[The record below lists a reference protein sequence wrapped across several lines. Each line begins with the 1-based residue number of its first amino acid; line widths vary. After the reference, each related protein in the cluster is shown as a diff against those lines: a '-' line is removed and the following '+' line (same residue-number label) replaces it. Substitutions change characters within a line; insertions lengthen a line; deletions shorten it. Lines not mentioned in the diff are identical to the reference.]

1 MIRSNFTSTYVKFS
15 DGINNRAFFLKKN
28 LLLRSKYFMK
38 NWMLINNLNFFSIHK
53 FLSGQNEKSPKDQFF
68 FSLWHL
74 FYLFIRLK
82 WFSL

>member
-1 MIRSNFTSTYVKFS
+1 MVLI
-15 DGINNRAFFLKKN
+15 IEPFFKKKN

-68 FSLWHL
+68 FHFDIYSISL
-74 FYLFIRLK
+74 
-82 WFSL
+82 SD